1 MKLNKSIFIA
11 LAAVATTFA
20 SCSDEGKWDAYDAEG
35 KVTYTFAQASN
46 NLSFSAA
53 DVPSEVKIQLYRS
66 TTSGSETL
74 PVTFSANTTG
84 LTGPTSVTFN
94 EGSNVADYVMTVGDL
109 EVGAQN
115 KATVSIAEESVSPS
129 GNAEFA
135 LTMVVNYTWSD
146 WGSGTITENFNE
158 FQDNLKVMKADGA
171 PAYRIMAPYKNFLM
185 QAYGYSENEW
195 ATFSCPY
202 IEFKI
207 EGSAVKFNT
216 FLVDT
221 YDGSTA
227 NLIYGYWPSDLSA
240 SLAENE
246 QYSYVVDNTT
256 VQLAPYYYVPGLGG
270 WGVYPLTFTLDSG
283 YNF

>member
-1 MKLNKSIFIA
+1 MKFNKSIFIA
-11 LAAVATTFA
+11 LAAVAITFA

-46 NLSFSAA
+46 NLSYSAA
-53 DVPSEVKIQLYRS
+53 EVPSEIKIQLYRS

-84 LTGPTSVTFN
+84 LTGPASVTFN

-115 KATVSIAEESVSPS
+115 KATVTIAEESVSPS
-129 GNAEFA
+129 GNAAYA
-135 LTMVVNYTWSD
+135 LTMVVNYTWAE
-146 WGSGTITENFNE
+146 WGTGVITENFNG
-158 FQDNLKVMKADGA
+158 FQDRLNIMKAEGA
-171 PAYRIMAPYKNFLM
+171 PAYRIMVPYYNFLS
-185 QAYGYSENEW
+185 QAYGYSENEC

-221 YDGSTA
+221 YDGGTT
-227 NLIYGYWPSDLSA
+227 NLIYGYWPSDLDA
-240 SLAENE
+240 SLVDYE
-246 QYSYVVDNTT
+246 QQSYVVDNTT